1 MQRHPTTF
9 SMLFVLGSLALGANP
24 FWEERKYT
32 DWDEK
37 EVLIL
42 MNKSPWAQRMQVRLQ
57 NRMSAEAGPDYNH
70 REELLPDGYNEKRPL
85 QSYFEEMETEN
96 VDSSHVFTAAKS
108 GLGDRSQEEND
119 NDRSLFSITIR
130 WYALPIQ
137 QASIRWEFL
146 KRNKVAVWVE
156 PEEAYAIGLS
166 GLPPDLFP
174 GDQERLNPMSE
185 RLRGE
190 TYLKLQGRD
199 PIPCQRLAIR
209 RSEVL
214 DVRAAPWR
222 DAVEIYM
229 MFPRTGNHE
238 ITLADKQVEF
248 VTRISKLKVNRKFK
262 LKDMVCNGKLEL

>member
-9 SMLFVLGSLALGANP
+9 LMLFVLGSLAFGANP
-24 FWEERKYT
+24 FWEEKKYT

-37 EVLIL
+37 EILIL
-42 MNKSPWAQRMQVRLQ
+42 MNKSPWAQRVEVRLR
-57 NRMSAEAGPDYNH
+57 NRMSAEAGPDYSN
-70 REELLPDGYNEKRPL
+70 REELLPDSYDEKRPL
-85 QSYFEEMETEN
+85 QSYFEEMEREN
-96 VDSSHVFTAAKS
+96 VNSSHVFTAEKT
-108 GLGDRSQEEND
+108 GLGVRSEGDYND
-119 NDRSLFSITIR
+119 DTSLFPVTIR

-137 QASIRWEFL
+137 QASLRWEFL
-146 KRNKVAVWVE
+146 KRNAAAVWIE

-166 GLPPDLFP
+166 GLPPELFP
-174 GDQERLNPMSE
+174 SDQERLNPMSE
-185 RLRGE
+185 RLRSE
-190 TYLKLQGRD
+190 TFLKIQGRE

-214 DVRAAPWR
+214 DIRAAPWR

-229 MFPRTGNHE
+229 MFPRTSDHE

-248 VTRISKLKVNRKFK
+248 VTHISKLKVNRKFK